1 MVEYEGTTRCC
12 LCGKVIPTWGSKN
25 PDPLRSDPDQR
36 CCDECFTEKVIPA
49 RQVMVGQ
56 REEKMKKITV
66 SLSEEFE
73 LWKLKRIRD
82 SFNQEQ
88 DGTVGEYSLED
99 IAQILLSDAIIEK
112 ERTL

>member
-1 MVEYEGTTRCC
+1 MEITRCC
-12 LCGKVIPTWGSKN
+12 LCGKVIDTWGSNN
-25 PDPLRSDPDQR
+25 PDPLRSNPDQR

-73 LWKLKRIRD
+73 LWKLERIRD
-82 SFNQEQ
+82 SFNAEL
-88 DGTVGEYSLED
+88 GEESYSLED
-99 IAQILLSDAIIEK
+99 VAQILLSDAIIEK
-112 ERTL
+112 VRTL

>member
-1 MVEYEGTTRCC
+1 MVEYEGTTTRCC

-25 PDPLRSDPDQR
+25 PDPLRSDSDQR
-36 CCDECFTEKVIPA
+36 CCDESFTEKVIPA

-73 LWKLKRIRD
+73 LWKLERIRD
-82 SFNQEQ
+82 SFNP
-88 DGTVGEYSLED
+88 EYTLEEM
-99 IAQILLSDAIIEK
+99 AQTILSDAIIER
-112 ERTL
+112 ERAL

>member
-1 MVEYEGTTRCC
+1 MVEYEGTTTRCC

-25 PDPLRSDPDQR
+25 PDPLRSDSDQR

-73 LWKLKRIRD
+73 LWKLERIRD
-82 SFNQEQ
+82 SFNAEL
-88 DGTVGEYSLED
+88 GEESYSLED
-99 IAQILLSDAIIEK
+99 VAQILLSDAIIEK
-112 ERTL
+112 VRTL